1 MVIVEKTPDLDP
13 FIKKPEIQQNPQN
26 IENAES
32 SYSEMLYE
40 NLKENKTDS
49 LCLHSKGWIT
59 DTLTTTNLELFQKR
73 KNSDSICIE
82 LFEIESRFD
91 TRTINYTEE
100 VQVARCVIGGEN
112 LPDNAAQMVKFIVGN
127 TTYDSNFI
135 DGEHILQIIPTR
147 HFDKESNLLY
157 S

>member
-1 MVIVEKTPDLDP
+1 MD
-13 FIKKPEIQQNPQN
+13 F
-26 IENAES
+26 
-32 SYSEMLYE
+32 
-40 NLKENKTDS
+40 
-49 LCLHSKGWIT
+49 
-59 DTLTTTNLELFQKR
+59 ELLQKR

-112 LPDNAAQMVKFIVGN
+112 LPGNAAQMVKFIVGN
-127 TTYDSNFI
+127 TTYDSIYI
-135 DGEHILQIIPTR
+135 DGEYILQIIPTK

-157 S
+157 F